1 MNIEMTTETDLI
13 KDRKRQGWDAA
24 AAGWDKHAPAI
35 RAWLSPSTEAMLNM
49 AGVVSGQA
57 VLDVAAGA
65 GDQTLDLAARVGPEG
80 RVVASDISANILAIA
95 AQNASRA
102 GHRNVETLF
111 ADAEHLDLAENTFDA
126 AVCRLGMMFLPDPLA
141 GLIQV
146 HRALKPGGR
155 FCSMVFAGP
164 DQNPCLRILM
174 MTALRH
180 AGLPPRDPFQP
191 GGLVSLGRPGAID
204 ALFQRAGFSAVATTR
219 MDAPFRMPSTAH
231 YLEFIRDAAGPILQI
246 LAPLDP
252 TAQAAAWADMGEQ
265 LDDFQKTEGWTG
277 PNTLLLTVGQK

>member
-1 MNIEMTTETDLI
+1 MTIEAGSEAKLA
-13 KDRKRQGWDAA
+13 KDRTRQTWDAA
-24 AAGWDKHAPAI
+24 AVGWDKHAPAI
-35 RAWLSPSTEAMLNM
+35 RAWLSPATEAMLDM
-49 AGVVSGQA
+49 AGVVSGHA

-95 AQNASRA
+95 AQNASQA
-102 GHRNVETLF
+102 GYRNVEILL
-111 ADAEHLDLAENTFDA
+111 ADAEHLDLGENTFGA
-126 AVCRLGMMFLPDPLA
+126 AVCRLGLMFLPDPLA
-141 GLIQV
+141 GLARI
-146 HRALKPGGR
+146 HRALIPGGR

-180 AGLPPRDPFQP
+180 AGLPPGDPFKP
-191 GGLVSLGRPGAID
+191 GGLVSLGRPGAIE
-204 ALFQRAGFSAVATTR
+204 ALFQKAGFSAVATTR
-219 MDAPFRMPSTAH
+219 MEAPFRMPSTAH

-246 LAPLDP
+246 LAPLGQS
-252 TAQAAAWADMGEQ
+252 AKNAAWADIAEQ
-265 LDDFQKTEGWTG
+265 LDNFQTTEGWTG